1 MISRD
6 AISCD
11 YEGVTWRQTNNHTR
25 LYWLTSLEFLFSFL
39 ERIQKKFKLSIS
51 YCHVLQSHVSSAIN
65 PKNPWKFIISKFLP
79 VSDVLRWFTTIYESV
94 VDFRERDRK
103 KTFWSTSGLSNI
115 FSVPGFQY
123 LIHISFKE
131 IFLRVSFWSIIQWF
145 LLVISDHFKNLL
157 KFRWIKNSSKFFSS
171 RI

>member
-79 VSDVLRWFTTIYESV
+79 VWDVLRWFTTIYESV
-94 VDFRERDRK
+94 VDFRELDRK
-103 KTFWSTSGLSNI
+103 KTLLI
-115 FSVPGFQY
+115 HFSVKQY
-123 LIHISFKE
+123 LLGSWDP
-131 IFLRVSFWSIIQWF
+131 IF
-145 LLVISDHFKNLL
+145 DPH
-157 KFRWIKNSSKFFSS
+157 KF
-171 RI
+171 